1 MVNVFWARDP
11 TEAHLVKALL
21 ERHGIAAVVQGD
33 ASALATCSCTASSVW
48 VEQAADTERAA
59 YVIAT
64 EHGSSNPA
72 RCESCGYDL
81 QGLPQPRCPECGTPF
96 RRLEPGPPWVC
107 PRCGE
112 ECEGQFAQCWHC
124 GTDRP
129 EEA

>member
-1 MVNVFWARDP
+1 MVVVFWARDP
-11 TEAHLVKALL
+11 AEAHLARALL
-21 ERHGIAAVVQGD
+21 EQHGMAVVVLGD

-48 VEQAADTERAA
+48 VLQETDAERAA

-64 EHGSSNPA
+64 EHGSFNPA
-72 RCESCGYDL
+72 RCANCGYDL
-81 QGLPQPRCPECGTPF
+81 RGLPRPRCPECGTPF
-96 RRLEPGPPWVC
+96 KRLEPGPAWVC
-107 PRCGE
+107 PQCGE